1 MLYKRNISSTEQ
13 TFDKNSPVYGTLQPV
28 YFPYPNNKEVLPMEK
43 LTAVIKARKPLSFQT
58 TQLIYG
64 VSILLTFGVVGQIAL
79 RL

>member
-1 MLYKRNISSTEQ
+1 
-13 TFDKNSPVYGTLQPV
+13 
-28 YFPYPNNKEVLPMEK
+28 MEK